1 MHPVTDGGSR
11 GNRWELVGAYAL
23 VASANQLLWL
33 TFAPIT
39 SASAHHYHVSEGAIG
54 LLSEIFP
61 LLYVLLAVPAASALD
76 RWFRPAL
83 LAGAVLTALGSLVR
97 LGGDTF
103 AWAMAGQL
111 LIAVAQPLVLNAVTG
126 LASGYLT
133 SEARPLGIALGSA
146 GIFLGMLISLASAA
160 IVGGAHLHGLL
171 VMGAV
176 YGVVAALALAISLAR
191 SGRPFHQEKLAGLD
205 GLRAVWR
212 NPVVRRLSGI
222 GFIGFGIFVALTTW
236 LQPLLKPAGVSSTT
250 AGWLLVTMVLCGVIG
265 SAVLP
270 PLVARA
276 DADRRLFMAA
286 SLTTATACAVF
297 AFWQWVP
304 IVALGV
310 ALTGLLLLTCLPVIL
325 ELAETSAGAAGT
337 SATALIW
344 LSGNLGGIVIAL
356 LVQAVLHQ
364 PTVAFLLMAVIAAG
378 VAGMLLFEPA
388 PMSSEPAEPMERVA
402 AGGESAEPSVLR

>member
-1 MHPVTDGGSR
+1 MRALKPGVGR
-11 GNRWELVGAYAL
+11 ANRWELVGAYAL

-39 SASAHHYHVSEGAIG
+39 TASAHHYHVSEGDIG

-83 LAGAVLTALGSLVR
+83 VTGAVLTALGAVVR

-133 SEARPLGIALGSA
+133 AEARPLGIALGSA

-160 IVGGAHLHGLL
+160 IVGGTHLHGLL

-176 YGVVAALALAISLAR
+176 YGVVAAVALTAALVW
-191 SGRPFHQEKLAGLD
+191 GGHPVHQEKLAGLD

-212 NPVVRRLSGI
+212 NPVVRRLSGV

-250 AGWLLVTMVLCGVIG
+250 AGWLLVTMVLSGVIG

-270 PLVARA
+270 PLIARARA
-276 DADRRLFMAA
+276 DRPLFMAA
-286 SLTTATACAVF
+286 SLTTAGACVLF
-297 AFWQWVP
+297 AFVQWVP
-304 IVALGV
+304 LVALGV
-310 ALTGLLLLTCLPVIL
+310 LLTGLLLLTCLPVIL
-325 ELAETSAGAAGT
+325 ELAETSAGSAGT

-356 LVQAVLHQ
+356 LVQVVVHR
-364 PTVAFLLMAVIAAG
+364 PTIAFLLMAVVAAG
-378 VAGMLLFEPA
+378 VTGVLMIDPA
-388 PMSSEPAEPMERVA
+388 PAVA
-402 AGGESAEPSVLR
+402 PGEDARAGA